1 MLPMNIDFIDTL
13 VFERQHEIQRHVHRM
28 AIATLDPHPVWTRLR
43 EMLTGR
49 GAADRTVD
57 QETMTTAP
65 QASDQPASLV
75 LMQLPAPIE
84 ADALDRA
91 A

>member
-13 VFERQHEIQRHVHRM
+13 IFERQHEIQRQVHRM
-28 AIATLDPHPVWTRLR
+28 AIASFEPHPVWSRLR
-43 EMLTGR
+43 AMVTGR
-49 GAADRTVD
+49 GAADRTAD

-65 QASDQPASLV
+65 QVSDQPASLT